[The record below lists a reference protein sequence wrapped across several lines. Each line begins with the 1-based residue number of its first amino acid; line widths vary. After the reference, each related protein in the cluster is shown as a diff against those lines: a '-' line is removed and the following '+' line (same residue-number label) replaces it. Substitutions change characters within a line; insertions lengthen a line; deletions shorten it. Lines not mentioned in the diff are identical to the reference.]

1 MQWQLAIHTQLDLEA
16 NSPKVITDL
25 TGLLTS
31 AAFLDWISE
40 KRISYA
46 IADSTAALVS
56 FASQSDLL
64 NIFTSKTDIPAFIT
78 NKWQHR
84 TFSWADI
91 PLNGS
96 AQKAFR
102 TLSLEQLIDL
112 LEVVYST
119 NRHQVVSEND
129 IPVLLKKAK
138 QVKAQKRITG
148 LKERISILLEQPAK
162 VDTLLE
168 VGKHYGELVYLT
180 YEFHQSLSIEIQAG
194 IDDWSALFFKT
205 DGMEQAMFASTP
217 KSPKTVDKI
226 LPNLKA
232 KQIPKVALV
241 CFDCMGWAEWFL
253 LKDFLADEGFS
264 FEEDSLL
271 AMMPSVTSISRS
283 AIFKG
288 NREVYHIKSP
298 GRATEEKSFATFFD
312 EKHSRYFTQQDTI
325 STDSLLGY
333 NAVSLLY
340 SIFDDLCHST
350 HFPPGDS
357 SKAPYFEAV
366 QSYLRKS
373 SIKQDLNALVENGFG
388 IFFCSDHGSIVATG
402 NGKRLEKYLID
413 NFAKRAVMIPAETA
427 GLINQ
432 ETIKIPFVD
441 SKLLALPEGRTM
453 FANKNQIEVNHGGI
467 TVEEMVVPFLR
478 IMK

>member
-25 TGLLTS
+25 TGLLSS

-40 KRISYA
+40 KKISHA

-64 NIFTSKTDIPAFIT
+64 NIFTSKTDIPAFVT

-91 PLNGS
+91 PLNGN
-96 AQKAFR
+96 AQKVFR
-102 TLSLEQLIDL
+102 NLSLEQLIDV

-119 NRHQVVSEND
+119 NRHQIVGEND
-129 IPVLLKKAK
+129 IPVLLKKAE

-148 LKERISILLEQPAK
+148 LKEHITNLLEQPAK

-168 VGKHYGELVYLT
+168 VGKRCGELVYLT
-180 YEFHQSLSIEIQAG
+180 YKFHQSPSIEMQAG

-205 DGMEQAMFASTP
+205 DGLEQAMFASTP

-226 LPNLKA
+226 LPNLIA

-241 CFDCMGWAEWFL
+241 CFDCMGWAEWSL
-253 LKDFLADEGFS
+253 LKDFLVDEGFS
-264 FEEDSLL
+264 FEEESLL

-283 AIFKG
+283 AIFQG
-288 NREVYHIKSP
+288 NREVYHLKTP
-298 GRATEEKSFATFFD
+298 GRTTEAKSFAAFFD
-312 EKHSRYFTQQDTI
+312 EKHCRYFTEQDNV
-325 STDSLLGY
+325 STDSLMGY

-340 SIFDDLCHST
+340 SFFDDLCHAT
-350 HFPPGDS
+350 HFPPGES
-357 SKAPYFEAV
+357 TKAPYFEAV

-373 SIKQDLNALVENGFG
+373 TVKQDLNTLFENGFS
-388 IFFCSDHGSIVATG
+388 IYLCSDHGSIVATG

-413 NFAKRAVMIPAETA
+413 NFAKRAVMIPAKTA

-432 ETIKIPFVD
+432 ETIKIPFVED
-441 SKLLALPEGRTM
+441 KLLALPEGRTM

-467 TVEEMVVPFLR
+467 TVEEMVVPFII